1 MSETVKTVFVNYI
14 ACALLGGLLEYAA
27 PKNVRKTLRIAV
39 VSVMLAT
46 SVSPLLKTDF
56 SLPDIGNNTEAGE
69 NAVYDA
75 LMHTSNIAEKKI
87 YNEMCDMLINLG
99 IDEYEIYVKTT
110 AEKEEYT
117 VYLEE
122 IKIQIP
128 EEYSERI
135 PQIQQSV
142 AEEYKE
148 VLVVEKLVDK

>member
-14 ACALLGGLLEYAA
+14 ACALLGGLLEYAS

-39 VSVMLAT
+39 VSVVLAT

-56 SLPDIGNNTEAGE
+56 SLPDIGNTADVSE

-75 LMHTSNIAEKKI
+75 LMHTSNTAEKKI
-87 YNEMCDMLINLG
+87 YNEMCDILINLG

-128 EEYSERI
+128 EEYSEKI
-135 PQIQQSV
+135 PQIQRSV
-142 AEEYKE
+142 DEEYKE